1 VTTAYEA
8 PFEFTPGRLG
18 TVTIEA
24 AGRAFRDPS
33 AETNAQ
39 IAMQ

>member
-1 VTTAYEA
+1 VASGA
-8 PFEFTPGRLG
+8 PGRLG

-24 AGRAFRDPS
+24 AGRAFRNPT